1 MAQQFI
7 PFPQIVYELTK
18 LSNTKVTGTLFIVT
32 KAKKSAQIMIE
43 NGEIVFIYFANK
55 RGQDALELMSTIK
68 AGKFRFQEGSVT
80 SRRSVLPPTKSI
92 LQTLAGMAGQSPME
106 METLQ
111 AGLGGS
117 SSLSQEQKNILEE
130 CLAEYVGPIAAII
143 CEDHFSMNVDFPTAI
158 DLLTAEIS
166 SADQKTQFRK
176 KVMVQIG

>member
-1 MAQQFI
+1 MAQEFI
-7 PFPQIVYELTK
+7 PFSQIIFELTK
-18 LSNTKVTGTLFIVT
+18 LCNTKATGTFFVVT
-32 KAKKSAQIMIE
+32 KAKKSAQIAIE
-43 NGEIVFIYFANK
+43 NGEIVFIYFSNK

-68 AGKFRFQEGSVT
+68 AGKFRFQLGSVT
-80 SRRSVLPPTKSI
+80 TRRSVLPPTKSI
-92 LQTLAGMAGQSPME
+92 LQALGEMVGQSPME

-111 AGLGGS
+111 PISGSS

-143 CEDHFSMNVDFPTAI
+143 CEDHFSMNVDFSTTI

-176 KVMVQIG
+176 KVLAQI